1 VPKQIL
7 LFGAGKSAT
16 VLIRFLISQSADN
29 ELFITVADHAIEQVL
44 LKTGRHPSTQA
55 VGLDIQDAP
64 KRQALIREA
73 DVVISLMPPSLHI
86 LIARDCVDLEKH
98 LLTASY
104 VDQAMRDLAPAI
116 AEKQLLFLAEM
127 GLDPG
132 IDHMS
137 AIQLIHHIHA
147 QGGKVTRFLSHCGG
161 LVAPES
167 DTNPW
172 HYKVSWNPRN
182 VVLAGKAGALYK
194 QHGVVTERSYETLFQ
209 HNPVLDVPGAGML
222 ATYPNRDSLS
232 YMSLYGLED
241 AQDFIRTT
249 FRHPDFCLAWDTI
262 IHAGLTDEAPLD
274 RPQVYKLSDWA
285 SPILPLVTDATR
297 PLLEYLGLFSDELI
311 PTGLSSSADI
321 LQHLLENRLGMDRDD
336 RDMIVMLHELEYTL
350 QEKRFY
356 LTSTLL
362 VKGENNLE
370 TAMAKTVGLPLGLAA
385 LLLLNGKIQA
395 RGLHVPIIPEIY
407 EPVLSALR
415 DQGIVFQEKL
425 VEHPLQQVL

>member
-1 VPKQIL
+1 MPKRIL

-16 VLIRFLISQSADN
+16 VLIRFLISQSADK
-29 ELFITVADHAIEQVL
+29 ELVITVADHAIEQVL
-44 LKTGRHPSTQA
+44 LKTGQHPATHA
-55 VGLDIQDAP
+55 VGLDIQDSP
-64 KRQALIREA
+64 KRQALIQEA

-86 LIARDCVDLEKH
+86 LIARDCVELGKH

-104 VDQAMRDLAPAI
+104 VDQAMRELAPAI
-116 AEKQLLFLAEM
+116 AAKQVLFLSEM

-137 AIQLIHHIHA
+137 AIQLIHHIHD

-194 QHGVVTERSYETLFQ
+194 KNGMVTERPYQRLFQ
-209 HNPVLDVPGAGML
+209 NNPVLDVPGVGPL

-249 FRHPDFCLAWDTI
+249 FRHPDFCLAWDLI
-262 IHAGLTDEAPLD
+262 IQAGLTDESPLD
-274 RPQVYKLSDWA
+274 RPHAYKLSEWA
-285 SPILPLVTDATR
+285 SPILPLVTDQTK
-297 PLLEYLGLFSDELI
+297 PLFEFLGFFSDELI
-311 PTGLSSSADI
+311 PAGLNSSADI
-321 LQHLLENRLGMDRDD
+321 LQHVLENRLAMDRHD
-336 RDMIVMLHELEYTL
+336 RDMIVMLHELEYL
-350 QEKRFY
+350 LENKSYY

-385 LLLLNGKIQA
+385 LLLLDGKIQA

-407 EPVLSALR
+407 EPVLAALK
-415 DQGIVFQEKL
+415 QHGIVFEEHL
-425 VEHPLQQVL
+425 VEQPVQQVV

>member
-1 VPKQIL
+1 MPKRIL

-16 VLIRFLISQSADN
+16 VLIRFLISQATDK
-29 ELFITVADHAIEQVL
+29 ELFITIADHAIEQVL
-44 LKTGRHPSTQA
+44 LKTGQHPATQA

-64 KRQALIREA
+64 QRRALIGEA

-86 LIARDCVDLEKH
+86 LIARDCVDLGKH

-116 AEKQLLFLAEM
+116 AEKQLLFLSEM

-137 AIQLIHHIHA
+137 AIQLIHQIHA
-147 QGGKVTRFLSHCGG
+147 KGGTVNRFLSHCGG

-194 QHGVVTERSYETLFQ
+194 KDGLVTERPYHKLFQ
-209 HNPVLDVPGAGML
+209 NNTVLDVPGVGPL

-232 YMSLYGLED
+232 YMSLYGLEN

-249 FRHPDFCLAWDTI
+249 LRHPDFCLAWDLVI
-262 IHAGLTDEAPLD
+262 QAGLTDELPLD
-274 RPQVYKLSDWA
+274 RPHVFKLSDWA
-285 SPILPLVTDATR
+285 APILPLVTDQTK
-297 PLLEYLGLFSDELI
+297 PLLEFLGFFSDELI
-311 PTGLSSSADI
+311 PAGLHSSADI
-321 LQHLLENRLGMDRDD
+321 LQHVLENRLAMDRHD

-350 QEKRFY
+350 ESKNYY

-385 LLLLNGKIQA
+385 LLLLDGKIQA

-407 EPVLSALR
+407 EPVLAALKQHGVIF
-415 DQGIVFQEKL
+415 DEKL
-425 VEHPLQQVL
+425 VEQTL

>member
-1 VPKQIL
+1 
-7 LFGAGKSAT
+7 
-16 VLIRFLISQSADN
+16 
-29 ELFITVADHAIEQVL
+29 
-44 LKTGRHPSTQA
+44 
-55 VGLDIQDAP
+55 
-64 KRQALIREA
+64 
-73 DVVISLMPPSLHI
+73 
-86 LIARDCVDLEKH
+86 
-98 LLTASY
+98 
-104 VDQAMRDLAPAI
+104 
-116 AEKQLLFLAEM
+116 
-127 GLDPG
+127 
-132 IDHMS
+132 
-137 AIQLIHHIHA
+137 
-147 QGGKVTRFLSHCGG
+147 
-161 LVAPES
+161 
-167 DTNPW
+167 
-172 HYKVSWNPRN
+172 
-182 VVLAGKAGALYK
+182 
-194 QHGVVTERSYETLFQ
+194 
-209 HNPVLDVPGAGML
+209 ML